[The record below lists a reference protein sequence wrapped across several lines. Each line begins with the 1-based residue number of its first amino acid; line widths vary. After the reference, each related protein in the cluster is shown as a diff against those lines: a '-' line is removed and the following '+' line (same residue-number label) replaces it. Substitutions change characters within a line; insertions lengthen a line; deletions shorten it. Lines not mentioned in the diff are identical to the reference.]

1 MWTIQF
7 LKNGNLNRINFI
19 ICFIL
24 VSLFYLTLNIIID
37 NNEFLWTIRFTY
49 YINIATSSILLLTL
63 LSARLRYLKIK
74 SPITVSSIITLA
86 ISLTYALS
94 LSIFREWMMAGLIM
108 HSISLIMIG
117 VTFVVLLFK

>member
-1 MWTIQF
+1 MWIIQF

-19 ICFIL
+19 ACFIL

-49 YINIATSSILLLTL
+49 YVNIAISSMLLLTL

-94 LSIFREWMMAGLIM
+94 LSIFIEWMMAGLIM
-108 HSISLIMIG
+108 HSISLIMIC
-117 VTFVVLLFK
+117 VTFVILLFK

>member
-1 MWTIQF
+1 MWIIKF

-19 ICFIL
+19 VCFIL

-49 YINIATSSILLLTL
+49 YVNIAISSMLLLTL

-74 SPITVSSIITLA
+74 SPITVSSIITLT

-94 LSIFREWMMAGLIM
+94 LSIFIEWMIAGLIM

-117 VTFVVLLFK
+117 VTFVILLFK